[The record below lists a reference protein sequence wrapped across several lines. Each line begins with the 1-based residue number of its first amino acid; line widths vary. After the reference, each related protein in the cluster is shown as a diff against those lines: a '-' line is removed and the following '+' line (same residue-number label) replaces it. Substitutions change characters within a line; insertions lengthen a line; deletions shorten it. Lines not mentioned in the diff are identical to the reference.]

1 MLQCTCDD
9 NVRGLGN
16 SFWRR
21 FDLLKYVLEGMTLC
35 QLDISYMTVFF
46 SWFIAGILIFI
57 LTWDQRETRN
67 WIQFTDKKIDEMYY
81 AYSGYLLWLS
91 KSDPISVDKTG
102 VQFTVDTW
110 IVSGNPLN

>member
-1 MLQCTCDD
+1 MQCCNVYTCDD

-21 FDLLKYVLEGMTLC
+21 FDLLKYVLKGMTLC

-46 SWFIAGILIFI
+46 SCFITGILIFI
-57 LTWDQRETRN
+57 LMPHVRPEIKVRIGNWIGH

-81 AYSGYLLWLS
+81 AR
-91 KSDPISVDKTG
+91 I
-102 VQFTVDTW
+102 
-110 IVSGNPLN
+110 

>member
-1 MLQCTCDD
+1 MQCCNVYTCDD

-21 FDLLKYVLEGMTLC
+21 FDLLKYVLEGITLT
-35 QLDISYMTVFF
+35 LDISYMTDIF

-81 AYSGYLLWLS
+81 ARL
-91 KSDPISVDKTG
+91 
-102 VQFTVDTW
+102 
-110 IVSGNPLN
+110 